1 MPFSSKISKATS
13 DIFSDVKSIACGVD
27 VTFWEGTERI

>member
-13 DIFSDVKSIACGVD
+13 DIFSDVKNIACGVD
-27 VTFWEGTERI
+27 VTF